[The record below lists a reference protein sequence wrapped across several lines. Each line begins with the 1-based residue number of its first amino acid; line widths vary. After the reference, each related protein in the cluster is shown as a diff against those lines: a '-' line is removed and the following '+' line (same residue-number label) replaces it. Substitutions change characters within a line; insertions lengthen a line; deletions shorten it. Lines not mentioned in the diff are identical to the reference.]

1 MQAVSA
7 ELRGVAAAVAFLTRV
22 PVGRRIRLDAADVGR
37 GGAAFPLVG
46 AGIGAAVGGLT
57 ALVHGPLTGPLAAV
71 CGVATGLVLTG
82 ALHLDGLADTFDAL
96 GGWTRER
103 ALEIMRDHR
112 IGTYG
117 AAAVGI
123 DLLAKTAA
131 LAALAPRDGAWL
143 QVVAACA
150 AARAVPVA
158 LSAALPYARTEGDGL
173 GRVLG
178 GKVRALVAVVL
189 AAAICVALG
198 AYVLAATAAAVALC
212 AGLAARR
219 WLGGV
224 TGDVLGAAAELT
236 EVAALVAAVAVT

>member
-7 ELRGVAAAVAFLTRV
+7 ELRGVAGAVAFLTRV
-22 PVGRRIRLDAADVGR
+22 PVGRLISLDAADVGR

-46 AGIGAAVGGLT
+46 AGIGAAVGGL
-57 ALVHGPLTGPLAAV
+57 AAILDGPLTAPLAAV
-71 CGVATGLVLTG
+71 CAVAAGVALTG

-117 AAAVGI
+117 AAALGV

-143 QVVAACA
+143 QVVSACA

-158 LSAALPYARTEGDGL
+158 LSAVLPYARAEGGL
-173 GRVLG
+173 GGVLG
-178 GKVRALVAVVL
+178 SKARAVVAVAL

-198 AYVLAATAAAVALC
+198 AFIVLAVAAAAALC
-212 AGLAARR
+212 AGLTARR

-236 EVAALVAAVAVT
+236 EVAALIAAVAAT